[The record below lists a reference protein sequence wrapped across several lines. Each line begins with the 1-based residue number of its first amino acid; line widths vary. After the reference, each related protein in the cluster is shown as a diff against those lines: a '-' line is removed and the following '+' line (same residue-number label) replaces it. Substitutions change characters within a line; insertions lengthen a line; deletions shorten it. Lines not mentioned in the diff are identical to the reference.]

1 MAPAPQEQTV
11 GTAVPDPITG
21 PEAPWPAGVVVGL
34 AAAGL
39 ISPLIP
45 LAGAVAAYALADKD
59 QGTILTGAGLAHLVL
74 ALTFVAG
81 A

>member
-1 MAPAPQEQTV
+1 
-11 GTAVPDPITG
+11 VPDPITG
-21 PEAPWPAGVVVGL
+21 QQVAWPVGVIVGL
-34 AAAGL
+34 AVAGL

-45 LAGAVAAYALADKD
+45 FAGAVAAYALADKD
-59 QGTILTGAGLAHLVL
+59 QGTVLTGAGLAHLVL